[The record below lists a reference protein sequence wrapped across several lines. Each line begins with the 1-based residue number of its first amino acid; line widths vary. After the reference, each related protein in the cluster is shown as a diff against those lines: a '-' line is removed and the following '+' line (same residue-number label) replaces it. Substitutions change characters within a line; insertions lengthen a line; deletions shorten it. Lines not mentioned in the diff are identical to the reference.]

1 MKEMKDRIYSFMG
14 LAMKAGKL
22 VSGDES
28 CEIVIKKKDVYLVIV
43 TEDASDNTK
52 KKFTDMC
59 KYRGIDIRFFG
70 LKESVG
76 RYIGKDIRSV
86 IALTDVGFAKR
97 LIGMIDG
104 NV

>member
-1 MKEMKDRIYSFMG
+1 
-14 LAMKAGKL
+14 
-22 VSGDES
+22 
-28 CEIVIKKKDVYLVIV
+28 
-43 TEDASDNTK
+43 
-52 KKFTDMC
+52 MC